1 MSRRVP
7 SSCTHCMRCRRK
19 YRGRG
24 EWNLVFAKGYVTGA
38 LCPSCQTPEE
48 NAEAVINEATLD
60 YSKGRID
67 DAGRFVVEPR
77 I

>member
-24 EWNLVFAKGYVTGA
+24 EWNMVFAEGFVTGVV
-38 LCPSCQTPEE
+38 CPSCQSPEE
-48 NAEAVINEATLD
+48 SAEAVINEATLD
-60 YSKGRID
+60 YSKGWID
-67 DAGRFVVEPR
+67 DAGRHHAPPR